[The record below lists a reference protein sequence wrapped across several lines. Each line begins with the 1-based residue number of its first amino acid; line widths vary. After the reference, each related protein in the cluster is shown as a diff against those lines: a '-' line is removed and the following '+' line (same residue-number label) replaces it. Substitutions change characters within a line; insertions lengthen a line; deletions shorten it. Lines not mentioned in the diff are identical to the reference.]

1 MLVVIVMERTGT
13 PFFLVR
19 RREAEMLP
27 WADLR
32 ARWRGWRES
41 SRLMVLE
48 GSADWMVQFSKRK
61 SIGSVLCKILAL
73 RLSGKEN
80 LFFFF
85 F

>member
-32 ARWRGWRES
+32 ARWRGWRDS

-61 SIGSVLCKILAL
+61 SIGSVLFQGI
-73 RLSGKEN
+73 SIGGE
-80 LFFFF
+80 
-85 F
+85 